1 MSIPTVKDCGNCF
14 HCDDA
19 CQDCICAEATGTD
32 APSEWKP
39 NELYMET
46 DTRCTECEA
55 GHTARITA
63 LEASLAA
70 ARAELERRKPEERVG
85 ECFCEPTSSRLR
97 WLQHGRSFVCV
108 EPCWINEDTDDTYPP
123 GCFCPDCGAELG
135 DGTARRNADTA
146 RVARVRDALGM
157 LEPADDLTECG
168 DQTYYNGVWA
178 AIEAVGA
185 ALDPPGDPEVG
196 GDE

>member
-1 MSIPTVKDCGNCF
+1 MCVFCRFLGLDHRALPCRECF
-14 HCDDA
+14 CEGSKPSW
-19 CQDCICAEATGTD
+19 EATV
-32 APSEWKP
+32 
-39 NELYMET
+39 
-46 DTRCTECEA
+46 A
-55 GHTARITA
+55 GNVALC

-146 RVARVRDALGM
+146 RVARVRDALATFPYRKDCGM
-157 LEPADDLTECG
+157 GFSELQSSYDLATTIRIALDQEVPADDG
-168 DQTYYNGVWA
+168 KAG
-178 AIEAVGA
+178 
-185 ALDPPGDPEVG
+185 
-196 GDE
+196 